1 MDLEVILQAISTIG
15 FPIAACIGLFWYLN
29 QERESHKEEMAAVTK
44 ALNDNTLVMQELK
57 TMLKLITGYG
67 EEKNETRET

>member
-15 FPIAACIGLFWYLN
+15 CPIAACVGLFWYLN

-67 EEKNETRET
+67 EKNDETREA